1 MKTERWR
8 YITIRECRAALQK
21 PIPSP
26 YDPLAKLRKEFQT
39 SIKAMKEE
47 LATAIGDLVALN
59 QTNVQDL
66 ENMAMRAARTWL
78 EFGLQRYR
86 VMVQMQGDR
95 ITSVKEKV
103 ERLDK
108 GLALVVVPRL
118 ERFGNANGDELDEK
132 EVIGELDGEIVTLK
146 L

>member
-26 YDPLAKLRKEFQT
+26 YDPLAKPRKDFQD
-39 SIKAMKEE
+39 SIKTIKEE
-47 LATAIGDLVALN
+47 LITAVGGLVTLN
-59 QTNVQDL
+59 QTNIQDL
-66 ENMAMRAARTWL
+66 EKMAMRAARTWL

-86 VMVQMQGDR
+86 VIVQMPGDK
-95 ITSVKEKV
+95 IKSVKRKV
-103 ERLDK
+103 ERLDN

-118 ERFGNANGDELDEK
+118 ERFGNAKGEDLDEK
-132 EVIGELDGEIVTLK
+132 EIIGELVGEIRSLK